1 MDLFPKN
8 VPFARC
14 IRLLFVVASTGP
26 GTAGQSPPFQSLPR
40 GVPLRLGTAARAL
53 CPHRSAAFLESALEL
68 QHRFPLL
75 TARKLITASSLFKRK
90 WKQPS
95 HWSLWYLNNCT
106 AVLWAGFTTL
116 GKMLQSIPFECR
128 SSLFNIK
135 CVYVDLPKSSC
146 FKWTSLFIQNM
157 QLIEVVLE
165 ICQSL

>member
-1 MDLFPKN
+1 MHQTSICSCFHSASHSWTKPA
-8 VPFARC
+8 VPFAATWG
-14 IRLLFVVASTGP
+14 ASQAGHCWP
-26 GTAGQSPPFQSLPR
+26 G
-40 GVPLRLGTAARAL
+40 L

-68 QHRFPLL
+68 QRRFPRLA
-75 TARKLITASSLFKRK
+75 ARKLITTSSLFKRK

-116 GKMLQSIPFECR
+116 GKMLQSILFECR

-135 CVYVDLPKSSC
+135 CVYHPC
-146 FKWTSLFIQNM
+146 FKWTSLFIQSM

-165 ICQSL
+165 IYQSL